1 MVVLVM
7 LATYFYE
14 KWEIHPE
21 VTVWEGIDSLSPK
34 MNFLYDKSNR
44 QVEAE
49 SQDKAASMQGRGEEG
64 DRVQDYSVTRH
75 GYKTR
80 YTTFHMTI
88 ARMHTILC
96 KVQ

>member
-49 SQDKAASMQGRGEEG
+49 SQDKAASIKVGEGRGG
-64 DRVQDYSVTRH
+64 RQSTR
-75 GYKTR
+75 
-80 YTTFHMTI
+80 
-88 ARMHTILC
+88 L
-96 KVQ
+96 